1 MSAIAGEVRNWLV
14 QCASMMDMFSRITP
28 YFVPSVRMTRRSPG
42 FGRMSIW
49 RMWQRCA
56 FIFVLLLP
64 LNSYAAEVSGLY
76 ETEVLVTSQGS
87 NERSEA
93 IRMAL
98 SEVLIRVSGDR
109 NTPKVAALQGLY
121 KRSLQLV
128 QQYRYRTLPRVDGLR
143 NDQGA
148 GGQVAQQTQALW
160 IRFDPAAID
169 QSLRKAGVP
178 VWGQVRPATLAWV
191 VIDDGQSRML
201 MGAETLLEPKEVMQ
215 QQAQRRGLPL
225 FVPLWDLEDQ
235 AALRFTDVWGNFQ
248 DAILSASARYSTEAV
263 LVGRLYQLTS
273 GWEGRWTLYQGNTT
287 EHWQASAPLQGEVL
301 AAGVDGAADHLG
313 RRFAMVFDESQRSR
327 VKVIVKDIHSLEDYA
342 RAAQFLQSLDMVT
355 ATQVAQVVD
364 TSVTFTLQVNG
375 SSSALAQTISF
386 GRTLMETPAVVNV
399 EESSD
404 PSQVPLWT
412 VPDEPETKLWYRL
425 LP

>member
-1 MSAIAGEVRNWLV
+1 MG
-14 QCASMMDMFSRITP
+14 
-28 YFVPSVRMTRRSPG
+28 
-42 FGRMSIW
+42 IW
-49 RMWQRCA
+49 QMWQRCA
-56 FIFVLLLP
+56 FIFALLLP
-64 LNSYAAEVSGLY
+64 LNSHAAEVSGLY

-87 NERSEA
+87 DERSEA
-93 IRMAL
+93 IRTAL

-109 NTPKVAALQGLY
+109 NSSKVAALQGLY

-128 QQYRYRTLPRVDGLR
+128 QQYRYRTLPRVDGVR
-143 NDQGA
+143 NDLAGA
-148 GGQVAQQTQALW
+148 QTQALW

-191 VIDDGQSRML
+191 VIDDGQARAL
-201 MGAETLLEPKEVMQ
+201 MGAETLMEAKEVMQ

-287 EHWQASAPLQGEVL
+287 EHWQASAPLQDEVL
-301 AAGVDGAADHLG
+301 EAGVDGAADHLG

-327 VKVIVKDIHSLEDYA
+327 VKVVVKDIRSLEDYA

-355 ATQVAQVVD
+355 ETQVAQVVD

-375 SSSALAQTISF
+375 ISSALAQTISF

-404 PSQVPLWT
+404 PSQAPLWT
-412 VPDEPETKLWYRL
+412 VPDQPETKLWYRL

>member
-1 MSAIAGEVRNWLV
+1 MG
-14 QCASMMDMFSRITP
+14 
-28 YFVPSVRMTRRSPG
+28 
-42 FGRMSIW
+42 IW
-49 RMWQRCA
+49 QMWQRCA
-56 FIFVLLLP
+56 FIFALLLP

-87 NERSEA
+87 DERTEA

-109 NTPKVAALQGLY
+109 NTPQVAALQGLY

-143 NDQGA
+143 NDLGGA
-148 GGQVAQQTQALW
+148 QTQALW

-191 VIDDGQSRML
+191 VIDDGQARAL

-287 EHWQASAPLQGEVL
+287 EHWQTSAPLQNEVL

-327 VKVIVKDIHSLEDYA
+327 VKVIVKDINTLEDYA
-342 RAAQFLQSLDMVT
+342 RTSEFLQSLDIVT
-355 ATQVAQVVD
+355 TTQVTQVEGS
-364 TSVTFTLQVNG
+364 TVTFTLQVNG
-375 SSSALAQTISF
+375 SSRVLAQTISF

-399 EESSD
+399 DDSND

-412 VPDEPETKLWYRL
+412 VPDETETKLWYRL